1 MTLLKLDASCAE
13 YLIQEVH
20 SQLPPGMSLTEAA
33 ASILKR
39 QLLRASPDLFSSRYQ
54 ISLRSSPQTIYEDR
68 SIEDGNNRIFST
80 LDLRK
85 ILVNEEVHASPLPLE
100 CFFQWIAQRV
110 SQGYSSTR
118 LANNLKTDSAL
129 ANILASCDHKFS
141 LLAKLETY
149 FPADE
154 EDDST
159 SSAETRKRRVVIE
172 PFLIVPAVSPKNK
185 AVIRAWEQRHIM
197 KYDEGS
203 FAGIPYRTRV
213 REV

>member
-1 MTLLKLDASCAE
+1 MTLLNLNASCAE
-13 YLIQEVH
+13 YLVQEVR
-20 SQLPPGMSLTEAA
+20 SQLPPGTSLTK
-33 ASILKR
+33 ASAYFLKR
-39 QLLRASPDLFSSRYQ
+39 QLLRASSDLFSSRYQ
-54 ISLRSSPQTIYEDR
+54 IPLRSSPQTIR
-68 SIEDGNNRIFST
+68 STDDIKRKIFST

-85 ILVNEEVHASPLPLE
+85 ILVNGEVDASPLLLE
-100 CFFQWIAQRV
+100 RFFQWIAQRV

-118 LANNLKTDSAL
+118 LANNLRADSGL
-129 ANILASCDHKFS
+129 ASILASCGHEFS

-159 SSAETRKRRVVIE
+159 SSAETFAHRVVIQ
-172 PFLIVPAVSPKNK
+172 PLLIVPAVSLEEEE
-185 AVIRAWEQRHIM
+185 VIRAWEQRHIM
-197 KYDEGS
+197 KYNEGR